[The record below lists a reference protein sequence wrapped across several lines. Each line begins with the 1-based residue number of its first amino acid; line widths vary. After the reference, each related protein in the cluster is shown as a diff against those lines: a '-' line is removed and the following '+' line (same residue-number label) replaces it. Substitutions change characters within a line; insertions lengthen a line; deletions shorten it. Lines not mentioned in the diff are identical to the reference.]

1 MLAKDIKIGQRV
13 VVKTNQM
20 TALVVGRPEYYTP
33 RAKLV
38 RIKYENSTRYEYQL
52 NTLMEALP
60 IEKQYPANG
69 GTHVKPEGDF

>member
-1 MLAKDIKIGQRV
+1 MHSKDIKVGLRV
-13 VVKTNQM
+13 DVEGR

-38 RIKYENSTRYEYQL
+38 RIKYENSTRYEYKLSHQL
-52 NTLMEALP
+52 LALP
-60 IEKQYPANG
+60 TEEQYPTHG

>member
-13 VVKTNQM
+13 IVSPNEM

-38 RIKYENSTRYEYQL
+38 RIKYENSTRYEYTINSNIEL
-52 NTLMEALP
+52 LP
-60 IEKQYPANG
+60 VEEQFPTHG
-69 GTHVKPEGDF
+69 GTHKRKEGEF